1 MREGGLSQKRRQKMN
16 GSNGSKKLKGAES
29 MDSVMKVKGKWVS
42 EYDAPESNGSN
53 GCLILK

>member
-1 MREGGLSQKRRQKMN
+1 MN

-42 EYDAPESNGSN
+42 EYDVPGSIAEVKCFLES
-53 GCLILK
+53 K